1 MNGILEKKKQNASKK
16 KIINSAILLFAN
28 KGFDSTSTREICKH
42 AGVNLSLI
50 SYYFKTK
57 DSLYTEIIDSIVN
70 YGLEYLKEELLKANN
85 LAKMTCE
92 EKVCLYKTI
101 LEKYVDFLYS
111 ESVPNSF
118 VVLMLKEQTVA
129 HSKFSELFAKKIDIL
144 YKTLRKILASI
155 LKKTE
160 NDKTVVLEVF
170 SIVGQILSFKFMD
183 KVTLENLKQDVYT
196 REDNKRIIKMVRVYI
211 SQSIENLEI
220 KI

>member
-211 SQSIENLEI
+211 SQSIENLGI